1 MSPDGGL
8 TAIGQETAAPLELVA
23 AALRGDAA
31 PWPADGGEAFAR
43 TLLLTAAEHG
53 VDTRLAD
60 GRADAAGW
68 PPVICEYL
76 RRAALDA
83 AVVEV
88 LRQQEVRA
96 VLDSLSHAGVR
107 PLVLK
112 GTALA
117 YSLYPT
123 PHERPRI
130 DTDLLLPIDVVD
142 RAWAALA
149 ARGYVRA
156 AQNTG
161 RLVSHQFACAR
172 TDERGVWH
180 AFDIHWKL
188 ANPQVFANLITYDE
202 LAGRAEPIEPLGPH
216 ARVPCLADMLVI
228 ACLHQAAHHPEQ
240 LRLIWTL
247 DLDLLTRRLGA
258 DGFGAAVAIARERGL
273 ATVCAYGLRTAQ
285 RWFDTPV
292 PADVLDALD
301 AVDPRTEPAA
311 RYLGHVTRL
320 DNLWEDLQQLPR
332 WGDRARLVSEHAF
345 PSAEY
350 MLRAYGT
357 SRRVWLPALYVHR
370 LVRGGWR
377 WVRQR

>member
-117 YSLYPT
+117 VQP
-123 PHERPRI
+123 
-130 DTDLLLPIDVVD
+130 LPD
-142 RAWAALA
+142 A
-149 ARGYVRA
+149 ARTTADRHRPA
-156 AQNTG
+156 AADRCRRS
-161 RLVSHQFACAR
+161 RL
-172 TDERGVWH
+172 GG
-180 AFDIHWKL
+180 
-188 ANPQVFANLITYDE
+188 
-202 LAGRAEPIEPLGPH
+202 AGRARVCPRRTEHRAAGLAPVRLRPDGRAGRLACVRHSLEARQPPGVCEPDHVRRAGRQGGTDRATRPACPRALPGRHAGHRLPAPGGPSS
-216 ARVPCLADMLVI
+216 
-228 ACLHQAAHHPEQ
+228 
-240 LRLIWTL
+240 
-247 DLDLLTRRLGA
+247 
-258 DGFGAAVAIARERGL
+258 GAAA
-273 ATVCAYGLRTAQ
+273 
-285 RWFDTPV
+285 
-292 PADVLDALD
+292 AD
-301 AVDPRTEPAA
+301 PGR
-311 RYLGHVTRL
+311 
-320 DNLWEDLQQLPR
+320 
-332 WGDRARLVSEHAF
+332 S
-345 PSAEY
+345 
-350 MLRAYGT
+350 T
-357 SRRVWLPALYVHR
+357 SIC
-370 LVRGGWR
+370 
-377 WVRQR
+377 